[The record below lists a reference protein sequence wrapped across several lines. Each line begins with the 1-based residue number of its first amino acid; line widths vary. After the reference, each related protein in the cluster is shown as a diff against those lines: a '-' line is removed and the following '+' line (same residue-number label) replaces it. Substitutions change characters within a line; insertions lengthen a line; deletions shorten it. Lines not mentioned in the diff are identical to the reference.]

1 MIIRLLLDLLYS
13 LESIGGTAVGTIIV
27 ISNLLVRYV
36 IGSPILREELD
47 FLRLLYNRSVFIDDS
62 W

>member
-36 IGSPILREELD
+36 IGSPILREELCG
-47 FLRLLYNRSVFIDDS
+47 LLFEIVI
-62 W
+62 